1 MLSSED
7 LIQAALQQLHTEME
21 KHSTKLDFIVANAA
35 TRTDLKELREEIVR
49 NYVPLSVY
57 ETTVSSLRENIHD
70 LVKDHDD
77 LKNDLASTKRE
88 LNQSIDDSKREAMSA
103 PEKALTIFGA
113 VLGILSGVIM
123 LLQHIKVF

>member
-1 MLSSED
+1 MLSED
-7 LIQAALQQLHTEME
+7 LIQSTLQQLHVEME
-21 KHSTKLDFIVANAA
+21 KHSTKLDFIAANAA

-57 ETTVSSLRENIHD
+57 ETTISSLRETIRD
-70 LVKDHDD
+70 LGKDHDD
-77 LKNDLASTKRE
+77 LKNELASTKRE
-88 LNQSIDDSKREAMSA
+88 LNQAVDDSKREAMSA

-113 VLGILSGVIM
+113 ALGILSGIIL